1 LVNHDPNIPIVSCE
15 GVLFFLQRL
24 YMNSDKKN
32 IEKTDVNE
40 TGKSIDEIAI
50 LEQAQKMKSVFLD
63 NMSHELRTPITVIL
77 GYAGILFEEIED
89 PDLKEMAEIILKSS
103 NRLTESLNLLLDQS
117 DVDTNRL
124 KVELDTKNLKDIL
137 TETYNVYKPIV
148 ENKGLEFN
156 YNFMMEEA
164 YSKIDTKMFSK
175 IMSNILNNAIKFTE
189 KGSISIELSESG
201 KIIQNGHCVKIV
213 DTGIGIPEEKQSL
226 IFEAFRQVSE
236 GMNRLYQGTGLGLSV
251 TKKFM
256 ELMDGAVRVE
266 SKINKGTAFYLEFP
280 SIK

>member
-1 LVNHDPNIPIVSCE
+1 MVNHDPNIPIVSCE